1 MRNSKDT
8 PRSVK
13 VLVKKLNI
21 LISKSIGA
29 IKTYWSSFLSECNE
43 WLASRVPAPFVSG
56 TWYDMTFIGD
66 SDLYTQIL
74 VTKRT
79 KCFIHFI
86 YDKEIKRAK
95 IRNYRGVEYFYP
107 AGDYSMAP
115 SCDAK

>member
-13 VLVKKLNI
+13 ALVKKLTN
-21 LISKSIGA
+21 LVSKSIGT
-29 IKTYWSSFLSECNE
+29 IKTYWSKFLAECTE
-43 WLASRVPAPFVSG
+43 WLANRVPTPFVSG

-79 KCFIHFI
+79 KVYVTFI
-86 YDKEIKRAK
+86 YEGLSKRAK
-95 IRNYRGVEYFYP
+95 VHSYRGVEYFYP
-107 AGDYSMAP
+107 TGDYSMAP